1 MSGSLSSCCC
11 CHPVGIPCPAWSGCR
26 WMLFTPGSN
35 PQIATGTA
43 LCHTG
48 ASPVPSLQSPRSSE
62 SLGPLCVIQGP
73 LQYQVSR
80 SGSSRATGTALCHTG
95 ASPVPSLQSSGPQE
109 LLGPLCVI
117 QGPHQCIVAS
127 PQDPQEPLGPLCVI
141 QGPHQCIV
149 SIPGVED
156 LQCHNEREKLA
167 AVHQQWT
174 MSIAQCAHLRM

>member
-35 PQIATGTA
+35 SSDSHWDRSVSYRCLTSAKSSVPQVLRVTGTSVSYRG
-43 LCHTG
+43 LSSIK
-48 ASPVPSLQSPRSSE
+48 SP
-62 SLGPLCVIQGP
+62 GP
-73 LQYQVSR
+73 
-80 SGSSRATGTALCHTG
+80 
-95 ASPVPSLQSSGPQE
+95 GPQE
-109 LLGPLCVI
+109 LLGPCCVI
-117 QGPHQCIVAS
+117 HKVTPVPSLHSPGPQELHQAS
-127 PQDPQEPLGPLCVI
+127 PVLLGPLCE
-141 QGPHQCIV
+141 IV